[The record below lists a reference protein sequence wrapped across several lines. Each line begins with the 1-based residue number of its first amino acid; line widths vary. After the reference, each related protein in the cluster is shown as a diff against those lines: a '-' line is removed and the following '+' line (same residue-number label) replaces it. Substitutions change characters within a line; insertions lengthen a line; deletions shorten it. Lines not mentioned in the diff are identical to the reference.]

1 MQNILVTTGYQQPNL
16 SKLQY
21 ENVKKR
27 IIQSCGSVEHFKAI
41 NEQHGSTLQ
50 VDKHVNQK
58 RYSAQDYSS
67 LKFNLSNM
75 LNKKLLSDF
84 KVSHATQ
91 NNKLYQCSIQ
101 NFNPVQLIPKQAS
114 SDKLP
119 YLNRF
124 RSLSEGSAFKRLVSA
139 KPSALNRKRSVTS
152 QITQPH
158 LNSQNQ
164 QLIHSLN
171 YFDVNQALCVSNYL
185 SCNTDRKQSSNKE
198 NKQNQN
204 LESLWNEKVPDFSKI
219 AQAQMPYTKRLNNF
233 QLLCE
238 KSNNQTK
245 QIANSSFQ
253 QSKNESL
260 LFTKYNKAAQP
271 FQARKRGVS
280 VSDNSSF
287 ALLKTLNTQ
296 MSTTESMF
304 ITENTENKSTQLFE
318 NRNSLEEITSQNE
331 QDIKYK
337 INSKD
342 VDKNLA
348 FNLKRLQFDKF
359 FPKSGL
365 TQKLKTYYEQIEK
378 DYQDQYKKNLEKVRK
393 VEIPE
398 YQKTILRMIK
408 QAQNK
413 QVNTQNEQQ
422 SFNFN
427 GSKKEYK

>member
-1 MQNILVTTGYQQPNL
+1 MQNVLVTTGYQQPNL

-21 ENVKKR
+21 GNVRKR

-41 NEQHGSTLQ
+41 NEQHGSNLL
-50 VDKHVNQK
+50 VDKQANQK
-58 RYSAQDYSS
+58 RYSAQDYQS
-67 LKFNLSNM
+67 LKFNLSNL
-75 LNKKLLSDF
+75 LNKKLLTDN
-84 KVSHATQ
+84 KDPHATQ
-91 NNKLYQCSIQ
+91 SHKLYQCSIQ
-101 NFNPVQLIPKQAS
+101 NFNPIQLIPKQAS

-139 KPSALNRKRSVTS
+139 KSAILNRKRSVTGQIS
-152 QITQPH
+152 QPN

-185 SCNTDRKQSSNKE
+185 SCNTDHKQSSNKE

-204 LESLWNEKVPDFSKI
+204 FEGLQREKIPNFSKI
-219 AQAQMPYTKRLNNF
+219 AQAQIPHTKRLSNF

-238 KSNNQTK
+238 KNNNQTK
-245 QIANSSFQ
+245 QVAYSSNQ

-260 LFTKYNKAAQP
+260 LFTKYNKTVQP

-280 VSDNSSF
+280 IPDNSPF

-318 NRNSLEEITSQNE
+318 NRNSLEEIISQNE
-331 QDIKYK
+331 QDIKQK

-365 TQKLKTYYEQIEK
+365 TQKLKAYYEQIEK

-408 QAQNK
+408 QAQKKEINA
-413 QVNTQNEQQ
+413 QSQFQ

-427 GSKKEYK
+427 DSNKVYK